1 MSNDKDYDCLSD
13 YWHGRKVTVV
23 RDAYSVDIQQNQK
36 NASGPVVPVATPAAP
51 ASVAPSTETAAKKA
65 SKIAAADIIT
75 LEEIRKYLSK
85 GEAPAQVL
93 SFLTDTR
100 RNRQFTTRFLS
111 NSKIQGNPGRSTKN

>member
-1 MSNDKDYDCLSD
+1 M
-13 YWHGRKVTVV
+13 
-23 RDAYSVDIQQNQK
+23 DIQQNQK

-65 SKIAAADIIT
+65 SKIAAADSTT
-75 LEEIRKYLSK
+75 LEEVKKYLSK
-85 GEAPAQVL
+85 GDAPAQVL

-100 RNRQFTTRFLS
+100 RNRQFTTLS